1 MTLVNCRWPACP
13 TEYSFQKPA
22 RSAPSQKFSSTALA
36 RSQSPSQS
44 KSDHAAALALLHTWI
59 GQSLGSNDGDALNFD
74 HQARHSETRYCNQRA
89 CWKALFENLFADF
102 GELVA
107 IARVRDEHRHGHYVC

>member
-1 MTLVNCRWPACP
+1 MTLVNLPM
-13 TEYSFQKPA
+13 A
-22 RSAPSQKFSSTALA
+22 RLPNGILVPKTRAISPVAKVFIDCAP

-89 CWKALFENLFADF
+89 CWKALFENLFANF